1 MARNVVVA
9 GGGFAGLYTVR
20 ALERMLPPYS
30 AKIKI
35 VSESN
40 FLLYSPLLPAV
51 SGGTLNP
58 RHVTV
63 PIREELEHAQLLIGR
78 VAGCD
83 PEA

>member
-30 AKIKI
+30 AKITI

-51 SGGTLNP
+51 AGGTLNS
-58 RHVTV
+58 RHVPPGRQRDEGHSLCAGLV
-63 PIREELEHAQLLIGR
+63 PPR
-78 VAGCD
+78 
-83 PEA
+83 

>member
-30 AKIKI
+30 AKITI

-40 FLLYSPLLPAV
+40 SSSTRRCCRPSRAA
-51 SGGTLNP
+51 
-58 RHVTV
+58 R
-63 PIREELEHAQLLIGR
+63 
-78 VAGCD
+78 
-83 PEA
+83 